1 MKTSVQSGL
10 IVFALLMSPVLIVL
24 LRDFIN
30 IIIIIFTF
38 SASLILTA
46 YYLYIDIKAE
56 LDWKKSEI
64 ERLTHGFDA
73 EKMRFFKF
81 FMDYFN
87 R

>member
-1 MKTSVQSGL
+1 MKTSVQAGL
-10 IVFALLMSPVLIVL
+10 VVLSIFVAPVSIVL

-38 SASLILTA
+38 SLSLFLTI
-46 YYLYIDIKAE
+46 YYMYIDIKAE

-64 ERLTHGFDA
+64 ERLTYGFDA

-81 FMDYFN
+81 FIDYFN
-87 R
+87 K